1 MNKKCLSDYDLN
13 ESYELHETYELNKLN
28 VYELSEQDFYPPA
41 DDRVWKSN
49 VSDIAGGDNFADYC
63 EYIFKILDEE
73 EYFEDN

>member
-1 MNKKCLSDYDLN
+1 MSKEYLPD
-13 ESYELHETYELNKLN
+13 YELPNYELYELNKSSF
-28 VYELSEQDFYPPA
+28 YELSEQDFYPPA

-49 VSDIAGGDNFADYC
+49 VSDIEGGDNFADYC

>member
-1 MNKKCLSDYDLN
+1 MSKEYLPD
-13 ESYELHETYELNKLN
+13 YELYESNELNKLN
-28 VYELSEQDFYPPA
+28 IHELSEQDFYPPA

-49 VSDIAGGDNFADYC
+49 VSDIEGGDNFADYC